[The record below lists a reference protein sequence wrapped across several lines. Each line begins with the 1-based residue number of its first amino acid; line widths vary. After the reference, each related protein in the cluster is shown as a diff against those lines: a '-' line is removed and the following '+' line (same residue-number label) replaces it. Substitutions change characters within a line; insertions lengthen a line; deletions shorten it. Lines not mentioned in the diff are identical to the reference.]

1 MLRVVVALAC
11 AIAVIAP
18 SDGFAGAPKCRADD
32 PAAAADADAV
42 QAVRQQISAG
52 CDCASFPAD
61 GKKSKHGEYVK
72 CAQGVVK
79 AAVDGKQLR
88 AQCKQLALY
97 PFALSTC
104 GYPAA
109 PPRVPCLKTTKKG
122 PTCKIGK
129 CTGPRDLPC
138 PARDDCLAAADT
150 NHDAQVSALDS
161 GQCNVLDC
169 AAVATLSTDFVAAR
183 VDSCFR
189 GCDII
194 LFDQCVTGCIT
205 GYDAAFHRAAEIR
218 DLCEADP
225 TVTCDALH
233 AAAAEFC
240 ATPPPV
246 PPKCAEECAGLA
258 FCEGK
263 CQLAADCTAIA
274 DEINRICLTTNY

>member
-1 MLRVVVALAC
+1 MFRSVVALAC

-18 SDGFAGAPKCRADD
+18 ARGFAAAPKCRADD

-42 QAVRQQISAG
+42 QAVRQQISAA

-61 GKKSKHGEYVK
+61 GKKSKHGDYLK
-72 CAQGVVK
+72 CAKGVVK
-79 AAVDGKQLR
+79 AAVEGDQLR
-88 AQCKQLALY
+88 AQCKKLALY

-104 GYPAA
+104 GYPAV

-129 CTGPRDLPC
+129 CTGKNDLPC
-138 PARDDCLAAADT
+138 PGRDNCLAATDT

-169 AAVATLSTDFVAAR
+169 AAVTTLPAEFKNAR

-189 GCDII
+189 GCDVV
-194 LFDQCVTGCIT
+194 LFDQCVTGCIS
-205 GYDAAFHRAAEIR
+205 GYDAISERAATIR
-218 DLCEADP
+218 GLCEADP

-240 ATPPPV
+240 ATPPPM
-246 PPKCAEECAGLA
+246 PPKCAEECAGLP

-263 CQLAADCTAIA
+263 CLQVADCTAIA
-274 DEINRICLTTNY
+274 DEIKAICLTTNY